1 MSMSFKLIYISMY
14 VINEI
19 PLKYYH
25 FNWTG
30 NSIVPVR

>member
-1 MSMSFKLIYISMY
+1 MPMCFELICISMY

-19 PLKYYH
+19 PLKYN